1 MSRESPPDL
10 LRTAAGLLVRN
21 GKVLMGLRADWK
33 PAWPNHWD
41 AIGGRLE
48 PGETPFEALVRE
60 VGEEVGVTVTSTR
73 LLTQVNNAASENGP
87 DSFSSIFAVLKW
99 SGGEP
104 ENTSDEHSELRWF
117 SPAELFT
124 LDRLAGHSYPQLAQR
139 AIALSLEHI

>member
-1 MSRESPPDL
+1 MSRESPTDL

-48 PGETPFEALVRE
+48 PCETPLEALVRE

-73 LLTQVNNAASENGP
+73 LLTEVHNAASANGP
-87 DSFSSIFAVLKW
+87 DSFSSIFAVLQW

-104 ENTSDEHSELRWF
+104 ENTSNEHSELRWF
-117 SPAELFT
+117 SPTELLT
-124 LDRLAGHSYPQLAQR
+124 LDRLAGQSYPQLAQR